1 MFTIAGL
8 SRIFVVFEII
18 ETIVA
23 PMAAAYF
30 KRRHGRV
37 ARQRS
42 AKPSTA
48 VRIRQAPQTSPR
60 KQVEGFV
67 VTLKMFNN

>member
-42 AKPSTA
+42 AKPFTA
-48 VRIRQAPQTSPR
+48 VRIRPEP
-60 KQVEGFV
+60 
-67 VTLKMFNN
+67 L

>member
-8 SRIFVVFEII
+8 SRIFVVFEIIETVVFEII

-48 VRIRQAPQTSPR
+48 VRIRLSPHI
-60 KQVEGFV
+60 F
-67 VTLKMFNN
+67 L

>member
-8 SRIFVVFEII
+8 SCIFVVFEII

-48 VRIRQAPQTSPR
+48 VRIRLSPQ
-60 KQVEGFV
+60 FF
-67 VTLKMFNN
+67 FNYLT

>member
-8 SRIFVVFEII
+8 SRIFVVFEIIEII

-48 VRIRQAPQTSPR
+48 VRIRLSPH
-60 KQVEGFV
+60 FF
-67 VTLKMFNN
+67 FNYLT

>member
-8 SRIFVVFEII
+8 SRIFVVFEIIEII

-48 VRIRQAPQTSPR
+48 VRIRLSPHI
-60 KQVEGFV
+60 F
-67 VTLKMFNN
+67 L